1 MAITSIKKKKKK
13 VKKNTVKTALQFQN
27 VSVGGGCQ
35 MEMLDLQG
43 RWDQLASTPLH
54 SKDTAGY
61 LFGWLCN

>member
-35 MEMLDLQG
+35 MEMLDL
-43 RWDQLASTPLH
+43 
-54 SKDTAGY
+54 
-61 LFGWLCN
+61 